1 MAEVPFVVINNDIL
15 MINNHALQHLG
26 QDEAPRPV
34 LSIIGASKTGKS
46 SLIDFLQNSDGLR
59 NLPTPTFDQSHK
71 GLWISRRVIPSSSPE
86 PVFLISRGLFNS
98 PKGRNQDLI
107 ILALAI
113 VISDVLLLT
122 TNKILDLD
130 TLQIL
135 SQASQI
141 ALAMMPKGQ
150 STPPAFIWTPR
161 DLDSQLALD
170 GMPCSPVEFIDNSLN
185 LQPGFTI
192 EIIATN
198 LFRKNIA
205 TFFYDRCCI
214 PLPRTMMSHSEGK
227 FLLLQQ
233 TVLAKLQNPK
243 MTKLSE
249 LFKQVFEYRDL
260 IQNSSSFVIG
270 IHPTFETETLKATNE
285 DDEII
290 ATMRQKIL
298 NLRSA
303 LPLSSKRLN
312 NHIRTIK
319 SESDQAMREKFDDQ
333 IASKLE
339 EKIDN
344 AFLDLSSE
352 LLEANEKASNAKCL
366 RLLRSYF
373 AEIESNLTSGK
384 YSCKGSPDLLEADFE
399 VVKKKYFSES
409 KKDHFGPEV
418 SRTLKNFQQNTVSEF
433 KFLGTVCLAIC
444 RVQHNLFRGSITVPL
459 ACCLTGLDSAALLKF
474 NQIQI
479 YLLGQIQTGGRM
491 YSDASPP
498 LFHPF
503 NCT

>member
-1 MAEVPFVVINNDIL
+1 M
-15 MINNHALQHLG
+15 
-26 QDEAPRPV
+26 
-34 LSIIGASKTGKS
+34 
-46 SLIDFLQNSDGLR
+46 
-59 NLPTPTFDQSHK
+59 
-71 GLWISRRVIPSSSPE
+71 
-86 PVFLISRGLFNS
+86 
-98 PKGRNQDLI
+98 
-107 ILALAI
+107 
-113 VISDVLLLT
+113 ISDVLVLNTFKNL
-122 TNKILDLD
+122 NLF
-130 TLQIL
+130 TLQAL
-135 SQASQI
+135 CQASQI
-141 ALAMMPKGQ
+141 AHTVSMAITTNSQLKH
-150 STPPAFIWTPR
+150 PALIWTPR
-161 DLDSQLALD
+161 DVNRKPEINGKA
-170 GMPCSPVEFIDNSLN
+170 CSDAEIFEHFLKPKPGLTLEIISTNIFLENIRTFFEDRGCIAIPEIQPRSPFAEN
-185 LQPGFTI
+185 LQK
-192 EIIATN
+192 
-198 LFRKNIA
+198 LKNTVHDKLKTSKI
-205 TFFYDRCCI
+205 
-214 PLPRTMMSHSEGK
+214 RT
-227 FLLLQQ
+227 
-233 TVLAKLQNPK
+233 
-243 MTKLSE
+243 LSE
-249 LFKQVFEYRDL
+249 TLGVL
-260 IQNSSSFVIG
+260 IEFLNSERRNESIAISV
-270 IHPTFETETLKATNE
+270 PAAVETDNLNSI
-285 DDEII
+285 DEII
-290 ATMRQKIL
+290 TTMRQKIL
-298 NLRSA
+298 NLKST

-312 NHIRTIK
+312 NHMKKIK
-319 SESDQAMREKFDDQ
+319 SETDQTLRAKLNDQ

-339 EKIDN
+339 EKIEN